1 MQKDGQQGCQQ
12 CGKSAEGLAGV
23 SSGDKPE
30 QSRRSLLSWLLGG
43 GVAASLISF
52 LYPVIHFLN
61 PPHISE
67 AAVDE
72 VSGGKVEDLKPNSG
86 KIVKFGSK
94 PALLVRVSDTEWKAL
109 SAVCTHLNCTV
120 QYQTLDAADLVRLPQ
135 RHVRPNGR
143 VVSGPP
149 PKPLEEYRGEGARR
163 RSCDLAPGLMQRMSI
178 DFHGSESESGQLA
191 GRKAGPQRGP
201 RV

>member
-1 MQKDGQQGCQQ
+1 MEKDGQQGCQQ
-12 CGKSAEGLAGV
+12 CGKSAEGL
-23 SSGDKPE
+23 SGAAPSNDPE

-43 GVAASLISF
+43 GVAASLASF
-52 LYPVIHFLN
+52 FYPVIHFLN

-86 KIVKFGSK
+86 KIVRFGNK

-120 QYQTLDAADLVRLPQ
+120 QYQPSTRLIWCACHNGMYDLT
-135 RHVRPNGR
+135 GR

-149 PKPLEEYRGEGARR
+149 PKPLDEYAVKVRGDEVVISRR
-163 RSCDLAPGLMQRMSI
+163 A
-178 DFHGSESESGQLA
+178 
-191 GRKAGPQRGP
+191 
-201 RV
+201 